1 MQQLCSKIYP
11 KPHRPVRILQLG
23 DGNILRG
30 LADWMIQDMNDHG
43 AICCSVAAVQ
53 LSPRGRAAS
62 LALQNGLY
70 TLRSEGIC
78 GGQKVKT
85 SRVIDVI
92 DDVIDPAK
100 NYIHYLSYA
109 ARGELAM
116 VLTNGTE
123 SPCIFDIEDTDF
135 TRCPHSFAGLLL
147 ALLKRRYEVFGGD
160 AGKGLIIVPCDL
172 INDNGRELKDRLVRL
187 ARAAN
192 LGGGF
197 IEWLQTANRF
207 VSTLIDRIVPGYP
220 AGEAE
225 EVFAECGYRDDN
237 VVKSELYYQLVLG
250 DPSLRGVFPAD
261 KTGANVV
268 FAQDV
273 APYAARKMRLLN
285 GSHTALAAAA
295 HLCGVSTVGEAAH
308 DPLLYSFVREYAVN
322 EACPTIADLSGG
334 STADYAESVLERF
347 KNPYIRHEIKSILQG
362 GAAKYRMRILPVIK
376 DYVRTA
382 GKLPARSV
390 FALAALCVVCG
401 NKEGGICPNEA
412 RFAELCGA
420 IAGGGDPVVLAREI
434 LADRETWGCD
444 LNAVHPSFSRLV
456 GGYIA
461 DICSL
466 GGRGALKK
474 LSGAK

>member
-1 MQQLCSKIYP
+1 MNRDESLFAYEDDSFNSACQVTDDLDPGAFGSWYHGVM
-11 KPHRPVRILQLG
+11 HRLYAPFEGKEVDSRIL
-23 DGNILRG
+23 DGMLS
-30 LADWMIQDMNDHG
+30 G
-43 AICCSVAAVQ
+43 A
-53 LSPRGRAAS
+53 GR
-62 LALQNGLY
+62 
-70 TLRSEGIC
+70 
-78 GGQKVKT
+78 
-85 SRVIDVI
+85 
-92 DDVIDPAK
+92 
-100 NYIHYLSYA
+100 
-109 ARGELAM
+109 
-116 VLTNGTE
+116 
-123 SPCIFDIEDTDF
+123 
-135 TRCPHSFAGLLL
+135 
-147 ALLKRRYEVFGGD
+147 
-160 AGKGLIIVPCDL
+160 DL
-172 INDNGRELKDRLVRL
+172 IKR
-187 ARAAN
+187 
-192 LGGGF
+192 
-197 IEWLQTANRF
+197 T
-207 VSTLIDRIVPGYP
+207 
-220 AGEAE
+220 AE

-295 HLCGVSTVGEAAH
+295 HLCGVSTVGEAAQ

-322 EACPTIADLSGG
+322 EARPTIADLSGG

-347 KNPYIRHEIKSILQG
+347 KNPYIRHELKSILQG

-401 NKEGGICPNEA
+401 NKEGDICPNEA

-434 LADRETWGCD
+434 LADREAWGCD

-461 DICSL
+461 DIYSL

-474 LSGAK
+474 LSGAQ